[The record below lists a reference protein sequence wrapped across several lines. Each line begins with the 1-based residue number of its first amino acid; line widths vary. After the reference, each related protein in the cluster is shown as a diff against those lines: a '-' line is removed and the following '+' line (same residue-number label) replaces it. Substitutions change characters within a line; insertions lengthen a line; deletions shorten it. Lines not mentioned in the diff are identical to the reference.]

1 MQRFLA
7 LGLLVFIS
15 GCGGGDSPAPP
26 ANPNQPPA
34 QPTPVPSPT
43 PTPNP
48 FAAACGTPLPPYA
61 DSYGYAVKVQTE
73 PTRNKKMLNTQPQI
87 RNAAYCASVG
97 MPAQICNVRRE
108 DSPQRAACDHYLAGI
123 SFTGRPG
130 PNWFQDVNGVLKK
143 CGGVAGV
150 PSEAPDCQLRE
161 DNQYLLDITAGGQYV
176 ACGGEGAPQTCGG
189 CLIDQSLFGRFNP
202 TTAGQCRPS

>member
-1 MQRFLA
+1 MRRRRFPGSPGQPQPAARAADARA
-7 LGLLVFIS
+7 LS
-15 GCGGGDSPAPP
+15 H
-26 ANPNQPPA
+26 
-34 QPTPVPSPT
+34 
-43 PTPNP
+43 
-48 FAAACGTPLPPYA
+48 A

-143 CGGVAGV
+143 
-150 PSEAPDCQLRE
+150 
-161 DNQYLLDITAGGQYV
+161 
-176 ACGGEGAPQTCGG
+176 
-189 CLIDQSLFGRFNP
+189 
-202 TTAGQCRPS
+202 